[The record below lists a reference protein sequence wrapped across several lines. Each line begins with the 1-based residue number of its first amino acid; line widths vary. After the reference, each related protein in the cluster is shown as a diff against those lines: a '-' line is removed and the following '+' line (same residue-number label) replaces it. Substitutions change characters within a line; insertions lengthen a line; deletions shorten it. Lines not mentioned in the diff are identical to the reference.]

1 MSYIVK
7 FLNNPKLTASV
18 MAGNIVA
25 LYFWLTNEWYSK
37 DLMKSIK
44 KMKEEGQFGLQ
55 GLSDEDIERIRDAFM
70 EAMAETKTATGGTVG
85 DGDGVSVPSLSTDGS
100 Y

>member
-1 MSYIVK
+1 
-7 FLNNPKLTASV
+7 

-44 KMKEEGQFGLQ
+44 KMKEEGQFGLK

-70 EAMAETKTATGGTVG
+70 EAMAETGETVGVG
-85 DGDGVSVPSLSTDGS
+85 DGVLVPSSSSSSTDGT